1 MVSGGGSRLLTV
13 APGIPGHEAERLL
26 RAVTGL
32 PRAAAGRAEL
42 DQAQRELFS
51 ELCERRRAGAPLQYL
66 EGTAAFG
73 PIEVRV
79 DPRVFIPRPE
89 TEQLW
94 ERAVGML
101 PARPCTVVDLGAG
114 SGCLALAVKHE
125 RPDVRVVASDISAAA
140 LEVAR
145 ANAARL
151 GLEVEFRLGDGLAAL
166 DPALRGGVDMILTNP
181 PYIAESEWAHLPP
194 EVRDHEPKTALVM
207 GDGLDM
213 YRRLAAEAGPWLS
226 PGGVLAAEIGESQ
239 GREAAALF
247 TAAGWGAA
255 VDRDLAGR
263 DRFLTARRKP

>member
-1 MVSGGGSRLLTV
+1 MDDRRARTAG
-13 APGIPGHEAERLL
+13 PGIPGHEAARLWQ
-26 RAVTGL
+26 AATGVS
-32 PRAAAGRAEL
+32 RSAWTAGGVEPNRR
-42 DQAQRELFS
+42 QRELFG
-51 ELCERRRAGAPLQYL
+51 ELCERRRAGEPLQYI

-94 ERAVGML
+94 ERAMGML

-114 SGCLALAVKHE
+114 SGCLALAVKNG
-125 RPDVRVVASDISAAA
+125 RPDIRVAAADISAGA

-145 ANAARL
+145 LNAARL
-151 GLEVEFRLGDGLAAL
+151 GLEVEFCRGDRLAAL
-166 DPALRGGVDMILTNP
+166 DPALRGGVYMILTNP
-181 PYIAESEWAHLPP
+181 PYIAESDWEGLPS

-213 YRRLAAEAGPWLS
+213 YRYLAAEAAPWLA
-226 PGGVLAAEIGESQ
+226 PDGVLAAEIGEGQ
-239 GREAAALF
+239 GREIERLF
-247 TAAGWGAA
+247 ADAGWEAA

-263 DRFLTARRKP
+263 DRFLTARRNP